1 MVMVNVEKEKET
13 NGGNLTVNYKLAIKK
28 GKKASPVR
36 RNSFFPFLSFFLS
49 FFFLIIIVVTNKF
62 IYVNYWP

>member
-28 GKKASPVR
+28 GKKASPV
-36 RNSFFPFLSFFLS
+36 
-49 FFFLIIIVVTNKF
+49 
-62 IYVNYWP
+62 